1 MTVQEAKDRLL
12 QWVAEQ
18 VGYQEGANNYNRYAE
33 DKRLA
38 QLYGWDTQNQ
48 PWCDLF
54 TDAAFIHCFGLETA
68 AAMTYQPIGD
78 GSAACWRSA
87 QFFKEHGAFSQY
99 PEAGDVVFFY
109 VNGAINH
116 QGIVESVSGGI
127 VHTIE
132 GNSSDS
138 VARRAYSVG
147 VSNIAGYGRPDW
159 EAAATEHT
167 ESDEK
172 PKDPDAPRLGTV
184 TVELPILTNGMGGN
198 AVAAMQGILH
208 YQKYSLGVCGVD
220 GEFGVATLAAVRNF
234 QTRNDLDRDGIVGE
248 ATWAKLLERR

>member
-1 MTVQEAKDRLL
+1 MTKQEAIDKLL
-12 QWVAEQ
+12 SWAREQ
-18 VGYQEGANNYNRYAE
+18 VGYQEGANNYNKYAE
-33 DKRLA
+33 TEDLA
-38 QLYGWDTQNQ
+38 KLLGWYAQNQ
-48 PWCDLF
+48 PWCNIF
-54 TDAAFIHCFGLETA
+54 CNCGFIECFGLEIGA
-68 AAMTYQPIGD
+68 KMIYQPIGD

-138 VARRAYSVG
+138 VARRAYAIG
-147 VSNIAGYGRPDW
+147 APNIAGYGRPDW
-159 EAAATEHT
+159 DAAATEHS
-167 ESDEK
+167 EPDEK
-172 PKDPDAPRLGTV
+172 PKGPDAPRLGTV
-184 TVELPILTNGMGGN
+184 TVELPVLTNGMGGN
-198 AVAAMQGILH
+198 AVAAMQGILR

-234 QTRNDLDRDGIVGE
+234 QIRNDLERDGIVGE
-248 ATWAKLLERR
+248 STWAKLLERR

>member
-1 MTVQEAKDRLL
+1 MTVQEAKDKFL

-18 VGYQEGANNYNRYAE
+18 VGYSEGANNYNKYAE
-33 DKRLA
+33 DKRLV
-38 QLYGWDTQNQ
+38 QLYGWDAQNQ

-99 PEAGDVVFFY
+99 PEAGDVAFFY

-132 GNSSDS
+132 GFVLTKIES
-138 VARRAYSVG
+138 VNMFTLL
-147 VSNIAGYGRPDW
+147 SNVNVLIF
-159 EAAATEHT
+159 
-167 ESDEK
+167 ESYV
-172 PKDPDAPRLGTV
+172 PVRLSM
-184 TVELPILTNGMGGN
+184 I
-198 AVAAMQGILH
+198 
-208 YQKYSLGVCGVD
+208 
-220 GEFGVATLAAVRNF
+220 
-234 QTRNDLDRDGIVGE
+234 
-248 ATWAKLLERR
+248 

>member
-1 MTVQEAKDRLL
+1 MTKQEAIDKLL
-12 QWVAEQ
+12 SWAREQ
-18 VGYQEGANNYNRYAE
+18 VGYQEGANNYNKYAE
-33 DKRLA
+33 TEDLA
-38 QLYGWDTQNQ
+38 KLLGWYAQNQ
-48 PWCDLF
+48 PWCNIF
-54 TDAAFIHCFGLETA
+54 CNCGFIECFGLEIGA
-68 AAMTYQPIGD
+68 KMIYQPIGD

-138 VARRAYSVG
+138 VARRAYAIG
-147 VSNIAGYGRPDW
+147 APNIAGYGRPDW
-159 EAAATEHT
+159 DAAATEHS
-167 ESDEK
+167 EPDEK

-184 TVELPILTNGMGGN
+184 TVELPVLTNGMGGN
-198 AVAAMQGILH
+198 AVAAMQGILR

-234 QTRNDLDRDGIVGE
+234 QIRNDLERDGIVGE
-248 ATWAKLLERR
+248 STWAKLLERR